1 MSGLWDAVAAVNAQ
15 QVRLFELPADP
26 LVRRDD
32 PETSR
37 VAAVTVR
44 RNVREDE
51 VRNAL
56 RVLVTASTSHDI
68 SDLLGTYGLQRPSNT
83 VSRRLT
89 SLERQGVVRRCGVK
103 TGPYGQPCTL
113 WRLT

>member
-1 MSGLWDAVAAVNAQ
+1 MT
-15 QVRLFELPADP
+15 LFDMPADP
-26 LVRRDD
+26 LVGRED

-37 VAAVTVR
+37 VAAATVR

-51 VRNAL
+51 CVNAL

-68 SDLLGTYGLQRPSNT
+68 AGLLAGYGLNRPSNT
-83 VSRRLT
+83 ISRRLT
-89 SLERQGVVRRCGVK
+89 SLERQGRVRRCGVK

-113 WRLT
+113 WRLL